1 MKVLKNFS
9 QIATLADA
17 YKKDGRHLIPEDL
30 SIIEN
35 ASLVFIDKEILW
47 VGKNSDLPS
56 EYQKLRFIDCT
67 GKTLVPEIVDCHTHV
82 VFGGNRAHEYSM
94 RLNGA
99 DYEAIAKAGGG
110 ILNTMNGTNNK
121 TRSELFDE
129 SIKKIE
135 TIHSFGVGTIEI
147 KSGYGLNFDKE
158 YEISHIIN
166 DLKKYFF
173 PRIQIKNT
181 FMAAHAIP
189 KEFNT
194 SKEYMDHV
202 VLPLLEK
209 LGAEHILD
217 AVDIFFERGYFDK
230 RDTISLFE
238 CAKKF
243 NLSVKLHADEF
254 QDNKGS
260 ILGCEYKALSAD
272 HLLMTGADG
281 IETLA
286 QSETVAT
293 LLPGTGF
300 FLGKKQADAKK
311 FLDAGCKVA
320 IGSDYNPGSCHLNNV
335 LLAAS
340 LAAPLYKMNIAE
352 LWCAITL
359 NAAHAL
365 NLKKQGAIIKGLA
378 PRFSIFD
385 CKCIDEIT
393 YSWGKNL
400 ITPPLE

>member
-9 QIATLADA
+9 QIATLSSA
-17 YKKDGRHLIPEDL
+17 YKKDGRHIIPDDL

-35 ASLVFIDKEILW
+35 GTVVYIDKEILW
-47 VGKNSDLPS
+47 VGKNNDLPL
-56 EYQKLRFIDCT
+56 EYQKLRSVDCT
-67 GKTLVPEIVDCHTHV
+67 GKVLVPEIVDCHTHV
-82 VFGGNRAHEYSM
+82 VFGGNRAGEYSM
-94 RLNGA
+94 RLNGS

-110 ILNTMNGTNNK
+110 ILNTTSGTNNK
-121 TRSELFDE
+121 TRNELFNE

-166 DLKKYFF
+166 DLKKHFF
-173 PRIQIKNT
+173 PQIQIKNT

-189 KEFNT
+189 KEFKS
-194 SKEYMDHV
+194 SKEYMNQV

-230 RDTISLFE
+230 TDTISLFE

-243 NLSVKLHADEF
+243 NLPVKLHADEF
-254 QDNKGS
+254 QDNKGAV
-260 ILGCEYKALSAD
+260 IGCEYKALSVD

-281 IETLA
+281 IEALA
-286 QSETVAT
+286 KSDTVAT

-340 LAAPLYKMNIAE
+340 LAAPHYKMNIGQ

-365 NLKKQGAIIKGLA
+365 NLKKQGAIIKGLS
-378 PRFSIFD
+378 PRFSFFD
-385 CKCIDEIT
+385 CESIDEIT

-400 ITPPLE
+400 AKTVLN